1 MKVRKLARE
10 MLRLKLLNECHL
22 RSTRIGGIMTHEM
35 TLLEAVESLALME
48 FNAVSFVHVVPL
60 RSSYVAFFS
69 FALLLPFLDTDL
81 SEEFRA
87 GEPRLWP
94 DQARLL
100 ESEVPI
106 EDQIVELH
114 RTGYLGNLSRVYLRP
129 TKRVAGESWIIQTH
143 CETDQERLAW
153 MEAVIVAEGRSP
165 WRENRGQTASTLRC

>member
-1 MKVRKLARE
+1 MKVRKLARG
-10 MLRLKLLNECHL
+10 MSRLTLLNEIHL
-22 RSTRIGGIMTHEM
+22 RLTRIGGIMTDEM
-35 TLLEAVESLALME
+35 TLLEAVESLALIE
-48 FNAVSFVHVVPL
+48 VNAVSFIHVVPL

-81 SEEFRA
+81 SDEFRA

-114 RTGYLGNLSRVYLRP
+114 RIGYLGKLSQVYLRP
-129 TKRVAGESWIIQTH
+129 TKGVARESWIIRTH

-153 MEAVIVAEGRSP
+153 MEAVIAAEGRSP
-165 WRENRGQTASTLRC
+165 WRGISIESRRW